1 MLLFYIR
8 KMVMINLR
16 KALFK
21 VYVASA
27 CQLILFKVF
36 YILYPFLWPSESIS
50 WWLGITIDVVFPLV
64 SGCIVCWFVNRK
76 HFRWDMKHVQMRESI
91 YRLCIRMFAVFSLV
105 TIGFVLEAL
114 RHANPTLPN
123 DILLKMGM
131 RDDTIWGLM
140 LNYTSDVFV
149 GFFFNLFSDICAAIF
164 PLVFAI
170 TEVLFV
176 PFDVLT
182 AKN

>member
-1 MLLFYIR
+1 
-8 KMVMINLR
+8 MINLR

-27 CQLILFKVF
+27 CQLILFKVI

-50 WWLGITIDVVFPLV
+50 WWLGIAIDVAFPLV

-76 HFRWDMKHVQMRESI
+76 HFRWNLKRAQMKESI
-91 YRLCIRMFAVFSLV
+91 YRFCSRMFAVFCLV
-105 TIGFVLEAL
+105 AIGFVLETL
-114 RHANPTLPN
+114 RHANPWLPS
-123 DILLKMGM
+123 DILFKMGM

-140 LNYTSDVFV
+140 LNYSSDIFV
-149 GFFFNLFSDICAAIF
+149 GFFFNLFSYICAAIF
-164 PLVFAI
+164 PFMFAI
-170 TEVLFV
+170 TELLFV